1 MVLTG
6 AAFLHRRYLQ
16 LFQDQ
21 PQAVHA
27 MVDKLQDCED
37 IAMNF
42 AVALYLKKLSPGV
55 IGKPSGV
62 FVKPVDVRILENDAN
77 NNSLG
82 LWHRP
87 RQFQRRSY
95 CLNKLTKIYG
105 LMPLCYSNLTVS
117 QFDFPR

>member
-27 MVDKLQDCED
+27 IVDELQNCED
-37 IAMNF
+37 ITMNF
-42 AVALYLKKLSPGV
+42 AVALYFKKLSPGV

-62 FVKPVDVRILENDAN
+62 FVKPVDLRILENDAN
-77 NNSLG
+77 NGYPG

-87 RQFQRRSY
+87 QHFQLRSY
-95 CLNKLTKIYG
+95 CLNKLTEVT
-105 LMPLCYSNLTVS
+105 CTSLTS
-117 QFDFPR
+117 RDRPTT